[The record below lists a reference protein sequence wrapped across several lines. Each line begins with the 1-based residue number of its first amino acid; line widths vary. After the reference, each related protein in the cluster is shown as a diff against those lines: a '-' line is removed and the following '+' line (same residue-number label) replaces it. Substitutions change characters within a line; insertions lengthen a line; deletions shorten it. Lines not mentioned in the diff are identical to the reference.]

1 MKLAKWETFLSSVER
16 QLGQQLS
23 DDELD
28 IVWEVCDNNQ
38 TVEDALERIYD
49 KAATEVIEHFAQRA

>member
-1 MKLAKWETFLSSVER
+1 MKLAKWETFLQSVER
-16 QLGQQLS
+16 QLGQKIS

-28 IVWEVCDNNQ
+28 IVWEACDNNQ

-49 KAATEVIEHFAQRA
+49 RAATEVIEHFSQRA